1 MVFRTTISK
10 ACGPAVGLA
19 LASTVVLGSAPIARA
34 NYLNPSDWSYSS
46 TSVYAGS
53 QSVTGVAGG
62 VELNYYAGSYYCAGC
77 YGPTWDFTT
86 AALKTGT
93 LSFDYSQTMNYA
105 YYQANGFLDLTDL
118 TSGYS
123 ETLNTSGGTIFSPPI
138 TGSVSLPVTAGDV
151 IELQAHGD
159 NYDYQYSVGG
169 NIVLTN
175 FGGSAMAVPEPA
187 SLVLLGVGLTGISFA
202 RRRRT

>member
-1 MVFRTTISK
+1 MIFRMMSK
-10 ACGPAVGLA
+10 TSGAALA
-19 LASTVVLGSAPIARA
+19 LTLAGAIAIGSAPTAQA

-46 TSVYAGS
+46 ANVSNGS
-53 QSVTGVAGG
+53 QSVTDVAGG
-62 VELNYYAGSYYCAGC
+62 VQLNYYAGSYYCAGC
-77 YGPTWDFTT
+77 SGPTWDFTT
-86 AALKTGT
+86 AAPKSGT

-105 YYQANGFLDLTDL
+105 YYEANGFLDLTDL

-175 FGGSAMAVPEPA
+175 FGGSGIGVPEPA
-187 SLVLLGVGLTGISFA
+187 SLALLAAGLSGISFV
-202 RRRRT
+202 RRRRA